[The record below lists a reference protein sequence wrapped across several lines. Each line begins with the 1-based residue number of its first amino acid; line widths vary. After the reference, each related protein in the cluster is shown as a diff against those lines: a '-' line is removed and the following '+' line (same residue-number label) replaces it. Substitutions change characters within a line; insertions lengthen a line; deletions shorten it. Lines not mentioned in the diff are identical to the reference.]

1 MKSEKKSKI
10 IFTLLAIVCIAMF
23 CFSITPKT
31 LQNDTYYTVKI
42 GEYIYENGIS
52 DLTTDQYSWHDLPY
66 TYPHWL
72 YDFGTYVVYR
82 AFSWEGV
89 YVLTIILCIILG
101 LSLFYISNKFSK
113 NEVVSFI
120 VTIGAMYLLKPFV
133 AARAQLLTF
142 ILFAWTVYFIE
153 QFLATHK
160 IRYTV
165 GLIIIPLIITN
176 VHCAVFPFYF
186 VLYLPYIG
194 EYFIAVLADLDLD
207 KRLKIIVL
215 KIAKAFMEKVKIKK
229 SLQEKIDKEYEDI
242 NLRKVKRQ
250 KNRENPYRIK
260 IQKNHFVLALII
272 VAIIAAGTG
281 LINPAGLGA
290 YTYVPKTLDGNTTRL
305 INEHLPLT
313 LLDNKEF
320 TVAVVIF
327 LAILIFTD
335 TKIKLSDLF
344 MLGGLTYLSFKMRRQ
359 VSMFAIFCSF
369 ILAKMISGF
378 LAKYDKDLCKKI
390 IKVESTFIGGLLLVS
405 IIAYASYDLY
415 KPIMDD
421 VFVSTSTY
429 PVEASKWIKENL
441 DLSTLKLYN
450 EYNYG
455 SYLLYEGIPVFIDS
469 RCDLYTPEFNGNEK
483 ENIAGRDIFSDA
495 LNIAGLSVNY
505 DVKFKE
511 YGVTHIICYS
521 NSKLALILR
530 NDDRYKSIYD
540 DGSFRIFSRLA
551 AVENNQ

>member
-1 MKSEKKSKI
+1 M
-10 IFTLLAIVCIAMF
+10 
-23 CFSITPKT
+23 
-31 LQNDTYYTVKI
+31 
-42 GEYIYENGIS
+42 
-52 DLTTDQYSWHDLPY
+52 
-66 TYPHWL
+66 
-72 YDFGTYVVYR
+72 
-82 AFSWEGV
+82 
-89 YVLTIILCIILG
+89 
-101 LSLFYISNKFSK
+101 
-113 NEVVSFI
+113 
-120 VTIGAMYLLKPFV
+120 
-133 AARAQLLTF
+133 
-142 ILFAWTVYFIE
+142 
-153 QFLATHK
+153 
-160 IRYTV
+160 
-165 GLIIIPLIITN
+165 
-176 VHCAVFPFYF
+176 
-186 VLYLPYIG
+186 
-194 EYFIAVLADLDLD
+194 
-207 KRLKIIVL
+207 
-215 KIAKAFMEKVKIKK
+215 
-229 SLQEKIDKEYEDI
+229 
-242 NLRKVKRQ
+242 
-250 KNRENPYRIK
+250 
-260 IQKNHFVLALII
+260 
-272 VAIIAAGTG
+272 
-281 LINPAGLGA
+281 
-290 YTYVPKTLDGNTTRL
+290 
-305 INEHLPLT
+305 
-313 LLDNKEF
+313 
-320 TVAVVIF
+320 
-327 LAILIFTD
+327 
-335 TKIKLSDLF
+335 
-344 MLGGLTYLSFKMRRQ
+344 SFKMRRQ

-540 DGSFRIFSRLA
+540 DVSFRIFSRLA
-551 AVENNQ
+551 AVEYNQ